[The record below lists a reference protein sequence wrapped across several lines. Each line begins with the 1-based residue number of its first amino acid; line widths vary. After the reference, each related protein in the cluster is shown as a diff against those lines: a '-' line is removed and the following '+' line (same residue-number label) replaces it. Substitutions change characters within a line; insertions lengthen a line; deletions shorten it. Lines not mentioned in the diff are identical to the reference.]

1 MECKTYSF
9 INIVISKE
17 NTISINDL
25 INTIKNY
32 DITIIQN
39 FHKKY
44 IKDIVKDFNYIY
56 NYGTILISKFNFEQF
71 TEPFYKN
78 NILTLLFISPSET
91 LFFTIFNN
99 QTEEQINQIS
109 KMINHYSIKY
119 PSIIVGEINES
130 NHHIDTSSFKSI
142 HDIYTNK
149 LFISYNDFK
158 TIGYY
163 NFIFI

>member
-1 MECKTYSF
+1 MESNIYSF
-9 INIVISKE
+9 INIVIPKE
-17 NTISINDL
+17 NNISINYL
-25 INTIKNY
+25 INTINNH
-32 DITIIQN
+32 DISIIHN

-78 NILTLLFISPSET
+78 NILTLIFISSSET

-99 QTEEQINQIS
+99 QIEEQMNQIS
-109 KMINHYSIKY
+109 QMINHYSIKY
-119 PSIIVGEINES
+119 PSIIVGKINES
-130 NHHIDTSSFKSI
+130 NDLIDTSSFKSI
-142 HDIYTNK
+142 HDIHTNK
-149 LFISYNDFK
+149 LYISYNDFK
-158 TIGYY
+158 TKEYY